1 MILIILFLVGIL
13 KKNNLRETQ
22 SCEILEQNLP
32 VKPDPV
38 VRKTV
43 SMASSARIKEDT
55 NILRNIKKR
64 EVMNA
69 LKLNGNSLSLSGI
82 GLSNKKSDSKLK
94 INFDIKYKDKSGKSF
109 EPHWKDSQF
118 VDELLDWHN
127 LLRARH
133 GVKQLQLDYHLCK
146 MAQNWANFLAHT
158 NEFHY
163 QNPKEVS
170 APQFVW

>member
-1 MILIILFLVGIL
+1 
-13 KKNNLRETQ
+13 
-22 SCEILEQNLP
+22 
-32 VKPDPV
+32 
-38 VRKTV
+38 
-43 SMASSARIKEDT
+43 MASAARIKDDT

-64 EVMNA
+64 EIMNA

-82 GLSNKKSDSKLK
+82 GLSNKKSDSKLQ
-94 INFDIKYKDKSGKSF
+94 INFDIKYKDKSGKNF

-118 VDELLDWHN
+118 IEELLDWHN

-133 GVKQLQLDYHLCK
+133 GVKQLQLDYKLCK

-163 QNPKEVS
+163 QNPGEVS
-170 APQFVW
+170 CPVSLYDDVH

>member
-1 MILIILFLVGIL
+1 
-13 KKNNLRETQ
+13 
-22 SCEILEQNLP
+22 
-32 VKPDPV
+32 
-38 VRKTV
+38 
-43 SMASSARIKEDT
+43 
-55 NILRNIKKR
+55 
-64 EVMNA
+64 MNA
-69 LKLNGNSLSLSGI
+69 LKLNRNSLSLSGN

-118 VDELLDWHN
+118 IDELLDWHN

-133 GVKQLQLDYHLCK
+133 GVKQLQLDYQLCK

-163 QNPKEVS
+163 QNPREVR
-170 APQFVW
+170 ARYLVM